1 MPWLS
6 AHHAALKVASFLT
19 GGTDFNEIMLIL
31 PVRIC
36 SFRFCGNLPYDDAQF
51 GVDIFLG
58 QPYFPKTNITTSLSL
73 SYCWCGLLWGF
84 LLDELLAHNLVT
96 VNSFVSCTEVYFK
109 LRNSSPKIK
118 HLSSATVRFFP

>member
-58 QPYFPKTNITTSLSL
+58 QPLFSKDKHNYQFE
-73 SYCWCGLLWGF
+73 F
-84 LLDELLAHNLVT
+84 ELLLVWT
-96 VNSFVSCTEVYFK
+96 T
-109 LRNSSPKIK
+109 LG
-118 HLSSATVRFFP
+118 LSA